1 MAATVHRV
9 WQTAEVAAVDDVAT
23 GVRRIELCLPNPI
36 RVPAG
41 SHLDLM
47 VPLPGGEDL
56 RSYSIVD
63 AEPDGS
69 RVALSVQLAPAS
81 RGGSAY
87 MHSLQVGDRL
97 RVTQPVQN
105 FPLGVGAPRYLL
117 LAGGIGITALCAM
130 GEVLRQRGADYEL
143 VYVGRSREVM
153 AYAAELAERHP
164 DRLRPHVDDE
174 GTGLSVD
181 TLLDE
186 LAADPGAQRTEVYL
200 CGPIRLMDAV
210 RRGWAAREL
219 PVTNLRF
226 ETFGNSGSWE
236 PQEFEVSVPR
246 LGVTTTV
253 GRDTTML
260 DALEAAGV
268 EMMWDCRK
276 GECGLCQVRV
286 LEVEGA
292 IDHRDVFFGPDEHAT
307 DAGLCAC
314 VSRIAAP
321 TTQTGPARVRID
333 VT

>member
-1 MAATVHRV
+1 MAATTQRV
-9 WQTAEVAAVDDVAT
+9 WQTAEVCATRQVAT
-23 GVRRIELCLPNPI
+23 GVRRVELRMPRPV
-36 RVPAG
+36 RAAAG

-47 VPLPGGEDL
+47 VPLGSGEDL

-63 AEPDGS
+63 ADPDGS

-87 MHSLQVGDRL
+87 LHRLQVGERV
-97 RVTQPVQN
+97 RVTQPLQN

-117 LAGGIGITALCAM
+117 LAGGIGITALHAM
-130 GEVLRQRGADYEL
+130 AEVLRQRGADYEL
-143 VYVGRSREVM
+143 VFVGRSRSVM

-164 DRLRPHVDDE
+164 GRLRLHVDDE
-174 GTGLSVD
+174 GNGLSVD
-181 TLLDE
+181 ALLDG
-186 LAADPGAQRTEVYL
+186 LAADPLARRTELYL

-210 RRGWAAREL
+210 RRGWTVRGL
-219 PVTNLRF
+219 PATNLRF
-226 ETFGNSGSWE
+226 ETFGNSGSWD

-253 GRDTTML
+253 EKNATML

-292 IDHRDVFFGPDEHAT
+292 IDHRDVFFSPEEQETGQ
-307 DAGLCAC
+307 GMCAC
-314 VSRIAAP
+314 VSRIAAAA
-321 TTQTGPARVRID
+321 GSGRVRID

>member
-9 WQTAEVAAVDDVAT
+9 WQTAEVVAT
-23 GVRRIELCLPNPI
+23 RQVAERVRRVELSLPMPT

-63 AEPDGS
+63 ADADGS

-87 MHSLQVGDRL
+87 LHSLQVGDRI

-130 GEVLRQRGADYEL
+130 AEVLRQRGVDYEL
-143 VYVGRSREVM
+143 VYVGRSRPVM

-164 DRLRPHVDDE
+164 DRIRMHVDDE

-186 LAADPGAQRTEVYL
+186 LAADPLAQRTEVYL
-200 CGPIRLMDAV
+200 CGPIRLMDAI
-210 RRGWAAREL
+210 RRGWATRGL

-236 PQEFEVSVPR
+236 PQEFEVSIPR

-253 GRDTTML
+253 GRDATML
-260 DALEAAGV
+260 EALESAGV

-292 IDHRDVFFGPDEHAT
+292 IDHRDVFFSPDEQESGG
-307 DAGLCAC
+307 GLCAC
-314 VSRIAAP
+314 VSRIAAEN
-321 TTQTGPARVRID
+321 GDRARVRID